1 MADIRERVASY
12 PFWYHTLE
20 LPDGVVTPGAW
31 DLRPLRDRIPWP
43 DVAGKRCLDVGTF
56 DGFFAFELE
65 RRGAR
70 EVVATDVPSQEE
82 LDWPWDVRPGVGDSG
97 WDAKFEGTEFGMGRG
112 FHIAAEALESKVQ
125 WKAINIYDLS
135 PDRVGTF
142 DVVTCGSLLLHLRD
156 PIRALEAIRS
166 VCTGVFVSSETL
178 DTWLTLLRRV
188 PVARFQGKGKL
199 CQWWNVNAAAHV
211 RWLESAGFQV
221 VDKSRPYVVPYGVAG
236 PRRKRTPKIVM
247 RQTLERAMSGM
258 PARGLLHRA
267 LVARPLGP

>member
-1 MADIRERVASY
+1 MPSIRERVAAY

-20 LPDGVVTPGAW
+20 LDENVVTPGAW

-43 DVAGKRCLDVGTF
+43 DVAGRRCLDVGTF

-65 RRGAR
+65 RRGAA

-97 WDAKFEGTEFGMGRG
+97 WEEKFKGTDFGMGRG
-112 FHIAAEALESKVQ
+112 FHIAAEALGSKVQ
-125 WKAINIYDLS
+125 WQAVNIYDLS
-135 PDRVGTF
+135 PETVGTF

-166 VCTGVFVSSETL
+166 VCTGVFLSSETI
-178 DTWLTLLRRV
+178 DPWLSLVRHV
-188 PVARFQGKGKL
+188 PLARFQGKGRL
-199 CQWWNVNAAAHV
+199 CQWWNVNAAGHR
-211 RWLESAGFQV
+211 RWIESAGFEV
-221 VDKSRPYVVPYGVAG
+221 TTASKPYVVPYGTAG
-236 PRRKRTPKIVM
+236 PRPPRSAKATARKLLV
-247 RQTLERAMSGM
+247 RAESGM
-258 PARGLLHRA
+258 PAPGLLHRA